1 MRRARTVITI
11 DGMAKKHRAGGV
23 AGHWKGDAVEKRPGG
38 DAERAA
44 DRAEGNEPIR
54 ADAEDERL
62 RHDDLQTQPKS
73 GHHQP
78 PSDATEEDEIARIA
92 EEHQARDAEEQ
103 PPRGKL

>member
-1 MRRARTVITI
+1 VITI
-11 DGMAKKHRAGGV
+11 DGMAKKHRSGGTP
-23 AGHWKGDAVEKRPGG
+23 GHWKGEAVEERPGA

-62 RHDDLQTQPKS
+62 RHGDLQAQPRS
-73 GHHQP
+73 GRQP
-78 PSDATEEDEIARIA
+78 PASEAASEEDEIAEIA

-103 PPRGKL
+103 PPRGKI

>member
-1 MRRARTVITI
+1 VITI
-11 DGMAKKHRAGGV
+11 DGMAKKHRSGG
-23 AGHWKGDAVEKRPGG
+23 ASRHWKGDAVEQRPGD

-54 ADAEDERL
+54 ADVEGERL
-62 RHDDLQTQPKS
+62 RHGDLQAQPGS
-73 GHHQP
+73 ARPRP
-78 PSDATEEDEIARIA
+78 PGDAESEEDEIAEIA